1 LRLVPQNPPLV
12 TENLA
17 LVRSSLIFARPAGSL
32 ARMKRRSQWRMAA
45 GLIALATTQI
55 GCSSSEPPPA
65 PERDELREELERR
78 LTDAAAAGFS
88 GSVLVTVDGAKVLAS
103 GYGLADRD
111 NDIPNVVDTAYDF
124 GSVMKDL
131 TATAVFKL
139 EGEGKLAVTDPL
151 ATIFDDVPADKA
163 EITLLQILQ
172 HRAGFD
178 VYHDTEG
185 DFEPMTRLEAR
196 QRIFAQEL
204 LFEPGSK
211 EEYSNSGYTLLADVV
226 QTVSGREFTD
236 YVRDEL
242 FAPAHMQQSGF
253 FGDPIWAQVDTA
265 IGYDASTFGENDPA
279 GWPYTWSLVGNGGL
293 VTTVSDLERYLIA
306 IWKGEVLGPAA
317 FESYET
323 NYLSGGAA
331 DFEGKTVYAVAGAGD
346 FGLGGFAVDCPEAN
360 TRVILGTNTYDV
372 FDIEGFGV
380 ELAELVLSEKEDE
393 LSRAE

>member
-1 LRLVPQNPPLV
+1 
-12 TENLA
+12 
-17 LVRSSLIFARPAGSL
+17 
-32 ARMKRRSQWRMAA
+32 MAA
-45 GLIALATTQI
+45 GLVALAAPQI
-55 GCSSSEPPPA
+55 GCSSESSTT

-78 LTDAAAAGFS
+78 LTAAAAAGFS
-88 GSVLVTVDGAKVLAS
+88 GSVLITVDGAKVLAS

-111 NDIPNVVDTAYDF
+111 NDVPNVVDTAYDF
-124 GSVMKDL
+124 GSVMKVL

-139 EGEGKLAVTDPL
+139 EGEGELAVKDSL

-163 EITLLQILQ
+163 DITLLQILQ
-172 HRAGFD
+172 HRAGLD

-226 QTVSGREFTD
+226 QTVSGQEFTD

-253 FGDPIWAQVDTA
+253 FGDPIWEGVDTA
-265 IGYDASTFGENDPA
+265 IGYDASTFEGNDPA
-279 GWPYTWSLVGNGGL
+279 KWPYTWSLVGNGGL
-293 VTTVSDLERYLIA
+293 VTTVSDLERWLVA
-306 IWKGEVLGPAA
+306 VWKGEVLGPAA
-317 FESYET
+317 FESYEAH
-323 NYLSGGAA
+323 YLSGGAY
-331 DFEGKTVYAVAGAGD
+331 DLEGKTVYVAAGAGD
-346 FGLGGFAVDCPEAN
+346 YGLGGFAVDCPEAS

-372 FDIEGFGV
+372 FDIEGFGI
-380 ELAELVLSEKEDE
+380 E
-393 LSRAE
+393 LSKLILSAGKGELSPAE

>member
-1 LRLVPQNPPLV
+1 MK
-12 TENLA
+12 
-17 LVRSSLIFARPAGSL
+17 RSS
-32 ARMKRRSQWRMAA
+32 QWLMAA
-45 GLIALATTQI
+45 GLVALAASQI
-55 GCSSSEPPPA
+55 GCSSEPSTT

-111 NDIPNVVDTAYDF
+111 NDIPNVADTAYDF
-124 GSVMKDL
+124 GSVMKCL
-131 TATAVFKL
+131 TAAAVFKL
-139 EGEGKLAVTDPL
+139 EGEGALAVTDSL

-163 EITLLQILQ
+163 GITLLQILQ

-236 YVRDEL
+236 YVREEL
-242 FAPAHMQQSGF
+242 FAPAQMQQSGF
-253 FGDPIWAQVDTA
+253 FGDPIWETVDTA
-265 IGYDASTFGENDPA
+265 IGYDASTFGGNDPA

-293 VTTVSDLERYLIA
+293 VTTVSDLERWLVA
-306 IWKGEVLGPAA
+306 VWNGDVLGPAA

-323 NYLSGGAA
+323 HYLSGGN
-331 DFEGKTVYAVAGAGD
+331 FEGKTVYAAAGGGD
-346 FGLGGFAVDCPEAN
+346 YGLGGFAVDSPEAN
-360 TRVILGTNTYDV
+360 TRVILGTNTSEV
-372 FDIEGFGV
+372 FDIEGFGI
-380 ELAELVLSEKEDE
+380 ELAKLVLSAEGGE

>member
-1 LRLVPQNPPLV
+1 
-12 TENLA
+12 
-17 LVRSSLIFARPAGSL
+17 
-32 ARMKRRSQWRMAA
+32 MKPISQWLMAA
-45 GLIALATTQI
+45 GLVTLAVPQT
-55 GCSSSEPPPA
+55 GCSGESPA
-65 PERDELREELERR
+65 LPERDELREELERR
-78 LTDAAAAGFS
+78 LSDAAAAGFS
-88 GSVLVTVDGAKVLAS
+88 GSVLVTVDGAEVLAS

-111 NDIPNVVDTAYDF
+111 NDIPNVAGTAYDF

-131 TATAVFKL
+131 TATAIFKL
-139 EGEGKLAVTDPL
+139 EGDGALAVTDSL
-151 ATIFDDVPADKA
+151 ATLFDDVPADKA
-163 EITLLQILQ
+163 EITLVQILQ

-178 VYHDTEG
+178 EYHDTEG

-204 LFEPGSK
+204 LFEPGSN

-226 QTVSGREFTD
+226 ETVSGRAFTD

-242 FAPAHMQQSGF
+242 FAPAHMRQSGF
-253 FGDPIWAQVDTA
+253 FGDPIWEQVDTA

-293 VTTVSDLERYLIA
+293 VTTVSDLERWLVA
-306 IWKGEVLGPAA
+306 VWKGEVLGPAA

-323 NYLSGGAA
+323 HYLSGGAH
-331 DFEGKTVYAVAGAGD
+331 DLEGKTVYAAAGAGD
-346 FGLGGFAVDCPEAN
+346 YGLGGVAVDCPAAN

-372 FDIEGFGV
+372 FDIEGFGI
-380 ELAELVLSEKEDE
+380 ELAKLVLSAERGE

>member
-1 LRLVPQNPPLV
+1 
-12 TENLA
+12 
-17 LVRSSLIFARPAGSL
+17 
-32 ARMKRRSQWRMAA
+32 M
-45 GLIALATTQI
+45 
-55 GCSSSEPPPA
+55 GCSGGSSTA
-65 PERDELREELERR
+65 PGRDELREELERR

-88 GSVLVTVDGAKVLAS
+88 GSVLVTVDGARVIAS

-111 NDIPNVVDTAYDF
+111 NDIPNVADTAYDF

-139 EGEGKLAVTDPL
+139 EGEGELAVTDSL

-253 FGDPIWAQVDTA
+253 FGDPIWEQVDTA

-279 GWPYTWSLVGNGGL
+279 GWPYTWALVGNGGL
-293 VTTVSDLERYLIA
+293 VTTVSDLERWLVA
-306 IWKGEVLGPAA
+306 VWKGEVLGPAA

-323 NYLSGGAA
+323 HYLSGGAY
-331 DFEGKTVYAVAGAGD
+331 DFEGKTVYIAAGAGD
-346 FGLGGFAVDCPEAN
+346 YGLGGFAVDCPEAN
-360 TRVILGTNTYDV
+360 TRVILGTNTYEV

-380 ELAELVLSEKEDE
+380 ELAQLVLSAERGE